1 MNFRFSLFSSSNSK
15 KLRKCPKKRPEL
27 KCCKI
32 YDIFLIFWKNYSS
45 SRKIPE
51 VIQCRKSDCLQFF
64 SGTWCICIKKK
75 LSINFN
81 VQYIKPCNFSWR
93 RLSMIFTRGKT
104 RFLQEIMMNFKS
116 GKKVSKKG
124 KIRNWDCSL
133 VGKIK
138 F

>member
-1 MNFRFSLFSSSNSK
+1 MNFRAGLFSSSNSK

-32 YDIFLIFWKNYSS
+32 YDIFLIFWKNYAS

-51 VIQCRKSDCLQFF
+51 LVQCRQSDCLQFC
-64 SGTWCICIKKK
+64 SGTWYICIKKK
-75 LSINFN
+75 LSVNFN

-93 RLSMIFTRGKT
+93 RLCVIFS

-124 KIRNWDCSL
+124 KIRSWDCSL
-133 VGKIK
+133 VGKIE